1 AHAGMIMSQA
11 ESKQSAG
18 RSVRRII
25 PEAKRMGTAVL
36 DSRQEHAGMTYFFVI
51 PELVTTFCHPRM
63 GLSGIHGFPPG
74 ACGNDSKDVFHL
86 KRKTVIFHHSRFTF
100 HVLRHTVP

>member
-1 AHAGMIMSQA
+1 MGTAVLDSRQAHAGMIMSQA

-36 DSRQEHAGMTYFFVI
+36 DSRQEHAGMTVKMYF
-51 PELVTTFCHPRM
+51 T
-63 GLSGIHGFPPG
+63 
-74 ACGNDSKDVFHL
+74 
-86 KRKTVIFHHSRFTF
+86 
-100 HVLRHTVP
+100 